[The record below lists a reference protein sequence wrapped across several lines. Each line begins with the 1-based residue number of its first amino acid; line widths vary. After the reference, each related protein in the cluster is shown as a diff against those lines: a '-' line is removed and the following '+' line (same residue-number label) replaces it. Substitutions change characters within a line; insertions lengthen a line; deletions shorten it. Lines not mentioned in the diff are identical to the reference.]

1 MISINTDITTSLVSL
16 KVIVQKLDEKIGQR
30 IHLEKGTI
38 TILE

>member
-16 KVIVQKLDEKIGQR
+16 KVIVQKLDEKIGQS